1 LYPLQFFEFN
11 LQHTMLSTI
20 AHPYHLALAT
30 LSVGSFSRPD
40 NPENLEA
47 RLMLYFSDLLE
58 EAGSSLNIF
67 RRTLWKYAVRLPIQE
82 GYADEIYERYES
94 CRFSVSSD
102 FQPRIMVYSIDL
114 IDFLRDSCLRSQY
127 DDDREPYLNY
137 LLDKL
142 IYHKS
147 LLPVMENFPL
157 STKVI
162 SDIFDRLENH
172 ISSTHHIQSNLVED
186 LTAAEEASR
195 SWTIGRVRQ
204 LGWYLVQSFVY

>member
-1 LYPLQFFEFN
+1 
-11 LQHTMLSTI
+11 MLFTI

-58 EAGSSLNIF
+58 EAGSSLDIF
-67 RRTLWKYAVRLPIQE
+67 RWTLWKYAVRLPIQE
-82 GYADEIYERYES
+82 GYADEIYERYDS

-102 FQPRIMVYSIDL
+102 FQLRIMVYSIDL

-137 LLDKL
+137 LLDRANL
-142 IYHKS
+142 S
-147 LLPVMENFPL
+147 QVASPCNGRFPAFN
-157 STKVI
+157 KGH
-162 SDIFDRLENH
+162 FGH
-172 ISSTHHIQSNLVED
+172 I
-186 LTAAEEASR
+186 R
-195 SWTIGRVRQ
+195 PP
-204 LGWYLVQSFVY
+204 